1 LCHVSP
7 ALTLGVL
14 ATRGIRAAEAGAY
27 VVAQVVGAV
36 LAGGLLKL
44 LVTVGGVT
52 DQTGGLGTNSWGKT
66 VDLFGAFMVE
76 ILLTALLVLVVLLV
90 THADATPG
98 FAGLAI
104 GLVLTAIHLMGIPLT
119 GTSVNP
125 ARSIGPA
132 VFAGVE
138 ALSQLW
144 LFIVAPLIGALL
156 AVGVLRVL
164 TSGRAVLADPAD
176 ERDPTGAAV
185 SGRPA

>member
-1 LCHVSP
+1 MTHPQAFTVDEL
-7 ALTLGVL
+7 
-14 ATRGIRAAEAGAY
+14 RERDRAWDDAWRELD
-27 VVAQVVGAV
+27 QQEEDM
-36 LAGGLLKL
+36 LLF
-44 LVTVGGVT
+44 
-52 DQTGGLGTNSWGKT
+52 Q

-90 THADATPG
+90 TRADAAPG

-104 GLVLTAIHLMGIPLT
+104 GLVLTVVHLMGIPLT

-144 LFIVAPLIGALL
+144 LFIVAPLVGALL

-164 TSGRAVLADPAD
+164 TPGRAAVADSTS
-176 ERDPTGAAV
+176 ERDPTGAAP
-185 SGRPA
+185 GRPE